1 MRLDD
6 PYSDCL
12 VNLQDRESIDVYQQV
27 YGTNYSTQV
36 DCDNG
41 VDLLQMSKWLLFTLL
56 YDDKYDL
63 FIKQPKNCSWLN
75 FQPTNGAKNKI

>member
-1 MRLDD
+1 MDD

-41 VDLLQMSKWLLFTLL
+41 VHLLTFMLL
-56 YDDKYDL
+56 YDDKYNL
-63 FIKQPKNCSWLN
+63 LVNQPKYASWLI
-75 FQPTNGAKNKI
+75 FQPTNRATNKIRTEILF